1 MFLLQ
6 KISCY
11 CPFTSLAR
19 SEAAEA
25 MDHYACVDISKRLE
39 QLNKDLRKSLHDQR
53 SDTWVLTRLWRES
66 LILQELSGLIQ
77 DIKDLQA
84 NPDPSL
90 DHVRE
95 KLESTCADLEVTLE
109 ETTKAFHMQYWG
121 FVGDSVKTIQRWT
134 S

>member
-1 MFLLQ
+1 
-6 KISCY
+6 
-11 CPFTSLAR
+11 
-19 SEAAEA
+19 

-53 SDTWVLTRLWRES
+53 SDTWAPTRLWRES
-66 LILQELSGLIQ
+66 LILQELRGLIQ

-90 DHVRE
+90 DHMRE
-95 KLESTCADLEVTLE
+95 KLESTCANLEVALE
-109 ETTKAFHMQYWG
+109 EATKSFHMQYCG
-121 FVGDSVKTIQRWT
+121 FVRGSVQTIRRWM